1 MIRGERRG
9 VWVLEVGGETST
21 SQVLGWVDGF
31 FAGGKFAAGGEA
43 PTLADLCLLAT
54 YTTLGATGC
63 TDLAPYTHAEAWLA
77 KMVKLVPNYEKAN
90 GAGAAE
96 FGALYKSKAAA

>member
-1 MIRGERRG
+1 MGERGG
-9 VWVLEVGGETST
+9 VWVVEVGGETST
-21 SQVLGWVDGF
+21 SQVLGWLDGF